1 MTNNLPS
8 YLPYQTFRA
17 SIFFAWLFTIFF
29 HLLREL
35 FSFIFPL
42 VFSLLTSLA
51 STSFRNPIIQ
61 QQRIIIIIMEDSIHQ
76 LSFQLINTL
85 NGSLSQYHAQNPIL
99 GDLSLQVILHII
111 SCVAALRDIME
122 SQKPHN
128 NNNNNNMNNNN
139 NSNNNNY
146 NDVQTHFYLPF
157 INGTLGTLGKL
168 IMEGFTF
175 EPKANEILQYSTCY
189 ALLLRHTLRLFPEMI
204 NKRHRNS
211 GKVLLHH
218 VAFKSRPAIAT
229 ETIRLI
235 ISVSPSSVQITDSSG
250 ALPLHWATRNED
262 LPVECIDILVN
273 AYPQSVG
280 MADNKGFLPLHWAVN
295 ADQPNVDIIRK
306 LLKLN
311 PQSASTPTSS
321 GSLPLHYAVS
331 RSRPSPGVIKALM
344 AAFPD
349 AIRYR
354 CEEGFLPLHR
364 YLQNPELDVEI
375 LKQLI
380 LFFPDGLTSVN
391 GQKQTPLHVA
401 LDQNEVQDEVIA
413 LLLSYST
420 TACSLPDQDGYYP
433 LHLLL
438 DHISPNYYLAEDMIQ
453 HYPLAASMP
462 TNDGMLPL
470 HLILSLHSE
479 PPISFLAT
487 LLRANPAA
495 LETDV
500 RDVVP
505 AIGGEILA
513 DPESWSGEWVERS
526 WKPIERARERG
537 LNETANFLE
546 ELRKDPSLLKEGG
559 KYASLSYHSAN
570 PLPVKEV
577 KRPASA
583 LLAKTNSQAQL
594 KLQEEDLRQYSVAS
608 PPRTSDSPPRFSLA
622 GPVPGQLGYSAMPAM
637 PAPMQPNSQPMRFS
651 PSSPSYGPPGTPY
664 GQSPFA
670 MSAPLPMQM
679 QGMQM
684 PMMMSMTM
692 NNPYGMPASTPSFP
706 GAREMSP
713 SYPGPREMTY
723 PVNGREMTPSN
734 GAREV
739 TEVMPFDNQAPM
751 QMQPRYSDMDMRPS
765 TSEPQLLV
773 GNFMSPAPT
782 STAEH
787 PARAL
792 PSGPIP
798 PTLLQ
803 AAEHSA
809 MRLSRAQYDFLR
821 AGKKTT
827 KKKKAALAAVN
838 NNPPDNNT
846 NNDSAPAL
854 LDLDHDNGGNNNN
867 RQDQSPSPVRA
878 ATAQV
883 EESSNSSL
891 RGAIL
896 QPPATADGTMGLK
909 DELSSIVSSTKVK
922 KPSPNPQNFIKR
934 GTKLLSGGSSTGGSV
949 KSVNS
954 VGSEGNLVTNRTTNT
969 NIAVISPL
977 DNNTSSSNSVKLSST
992 ALGTGNNNNSN
1003 NISSSGNSL
1012 GGNSRSS
1019 TTNHTAEIM
1028 KTLGGKARIHPAPL
1042 AVSSERQEVVDAV

>member
-1 MTNNLPS
+1 
-8 YLPYQTFRA
+8 
-17 SIFFAWLFTIFF
+17 
-29 HLLREL
+29 
-35 FSFIFPL
+35 
-42 VFSLLTSLA
+42 
-51 STSFRNPIIQ
+51 
-61 QQRIIIIIMEDSIHQ
+61 
-76 LSFQLINTL
+76 
-85 NGSLSQYHAQNPIL
+85 
-99 GDLSLQVILHII
+99 
-111 SCVAALRDIME
+111 
-122 SQKPHN
+122 
-128 NNNNNNMNNNN
+128 
-139 NSNNNNY
+139 
-146 NDVQTHFYLPF
+146 
-157 INGTLGTLGKL
+157 
-168 IMEGFTF
+168 MEGFTF

-189 ALLLRHTLRLFPEMI
+189 ALLLRHTLRLFPEMS
-204 NKRHRNS
+204 NKRHRSS

-235 ISVSPSSVQITDSSG
+235 LSVSPSSVQIADSSG
-250 ALPLHWATRNED
+250 ALALHWATRNED

-280 MADNKGFLPLHWAVN
+280 IADNKGFLPLHWAVN
-295 ADQPNVDIIRK
+295 VDQPNVDIIRK

-331 RSRPSPGVIKALM
+331 RSRPSPAVIKALM

-354 CEEGFLPLHR
+354 CEEGFLPVHR
-364 YLQNPELDVEI
+364 YLQNQQLDVEI

-380 LFFPDGLTSVN
+380 LFFPDGLLSVN

-413 LLLSYST
+413 LLLSHST
-420 TACSLPDQDGYYP
+420 NACSLPDQDGYYP

-438 DHISPNYYLAEDMIQ
+438 DHVSPNYYLAEDMIQ
-453 HYPLAASMP
+453 HYPQAASMP

-479 PPISFLAT
+479 PPVSFLAT

-537 LNETANFLE
+537 LNETATFLE

-570 PLPVKEV
+570 PLPVKEI

-594 KLQEEDLRQYSVAS
+594 KLQEEDMRQYSTMS
-608 PPRTSDSPPRFSLA
+608 PPKTSDSPPRFSLA
-622 GPVPGQLGYSAMPAM
+622 GPVPGQLGYSAMSAS
-637 PAPMQPNSQPMRFS
+637 MQPNNQPMRFS
-651 PSSPSYGPPGTPY
+651 PSTPSYGPPGTPY

-692 NNPYGMPASTPSFP
+692 NNPYGIPVSTPSFP
-706 GAREMSP
+706 GPREMTP
-713 SYPGPREMTY
+713 SYPGQREMTPSY

-739 TEVMPFDNQAPM
+739 TEVMPFDNQAPI
-751 QMQPRYSDMDMRPS
+751 QMQPRYSDMDMRPG

-773 GNFMSPAPT
+773 GNFMATAPA
-782 STAEH
+782 STAEQH

-846 NNDSAPAL
+846 NNDSAPIL
-854 LDLDHDNGGNNNN
+854 VDHDSDVNGGNNNNN
-867 RQDQSPSPVRA
+867 RQDQSPVRA
-878 ATAQV
+878 VTAQA

-891 RGAIL
+891 RGTIL

-909 DELSSIVSSTKVK
+909 DELSSIVSSAKVK

-934 GTKLLSGGSSTGGSV
+934 GTKLLGGGSSTGSV

-954 VGSEGNLVTNRTTNT
+954 AGSEGNLVTNRTTNT
-969 NIAVISPL
+969 NIAVISPI
-977 DNNTSSSNSVKLSST
+977 DNNPSSSSSVKLSSA
-992 ALGTGNNNNSN
+992 ALGSGNNNNNSN
-1003 NISSSGNSL
+1003 NISSNNNAGSSNNSL
-1012 GGNSRSS
+1012 VGGNSRAS

-1028 KTLGGKARIHPAPL
+1028 KTLGGKTRVHPAPL
-1042 AVSSERQEVVDAV
+1042 AVSSERQDVVDAV